1 MGGPPARSGLT
12 ELREGMVRKVLV
24 TGATGRI
31 GSQLVPRLAGY
42 NDLALRA
49 FVRHTKKAAP
59 LLASGAELMLGHLD
73 DQQSLRVAMA
83 GIDTVVL
90 ITPASP
96 DAADQAS
103 SVLTAAKAAGVPDS
117 WPQGSARA
125 RGSTWWG
132 ARVVPSA
139 RLRL

>member
-1 MGGPPARSGLT
+1 MGGPPGRSGLT

-73 DQQSLRVAMA
+73 ARHRDQQRGFGERLTLAVRRCR
-83 GIDTVVL
+83 G
-90 ITPASP
+90 
-96 DAADQAS
+96 AAQF
-103 SVLTAAKAAGVPDS
+103 LAAAE
-117 WPQGSARA
+117 
-125 RGSTWWG
+125 
-132 ARVVPSA
+132 
-139 RLRL
+139 